1 MLAILGSMRAVRL
14 PSLLLAL
21 ALGCAQAAF
30 AQVDER
36 VIYASVVDSKGQ
48 PVLDVGPKDLV
59 VSEDGQTREILRI
72 AKDDDPLQIAL
83 LVDNSVSMR
92 GKLSDLRKALSTFV
106 TGLRPGVQVALITL
120 AERPTIVVN
129 YTADQA
135 ALLKGVGGIVL
146 PVAGTYVL
154 DGIAEAS
161 EVLTKRPMARPVMV
175 VVTGRGPELSHRDYT
190 DVLRPL
196 RVSGAALHAVIVT
209 GPNPEG
215 DAMRGARAGN
225 SADAGGDI
233 ADAGGDI
240 GDAGDASGGVGRD
253 ILLGRMTKET
263 GGRYQEVLSTSGLN
277 AKLQQLSSEISNQ
290 YRVTFARPQRLI
302 PPKSTKISA
311 RQSKM
316 RVRGMLM
323 KTDK

>member
-1 MLAILGSMRAVRL
+1 MRAVRL

-36 VIYASVVDSKGQ
+36 VIYASIVDSKGQ
-48 PVLDVGPKDLV
+48 PVLGVGPKDLV
-59 VSEDGQTREILRI
+59 VSEDGQTREILRVV
-72 AKDDDPLQIAL
+72 KDDDPLQIAL

-92 GKLSDLRKALSTFV
+92 GKLSDLRKAVSSFV
-106 TGLRPGVQVALITL
+106 TGLRPGVQVALLTL

-129 YTADQA
+129 YTADQP
-135 ALLKGVGGIVL
+135 ALLTGVGGIVAFE
-146 PVAGTYVL
+146 AGNYVL

-161 EVLTKRPMARPVMV
+161 EGFTRRPMARSVMV
-175 VVTGRGPELSHRDYT
+175 VVTGMGPELSHRDYT

-196 RVSGAALHAVIVT
+196 RDSRAVLHAVIVT
-209 GPNPEG
+209 GPNPES
-215 DAMRGARAGN
+215 DAMRAARGGTAT
-225 SADAGGDI
+225 DAGGDI

-240 GDAGDASGGVGRD
+240 GDTRDAGGGVGRD
-253 ILLGRMTKET
+253 IVLGRMTKET

-277 AKLQQLSSEISNQ
+277 AKLQQLSGEISNQ
-290 YRVTFARPQRLI
+290 YRVTFARPRRLI

-311 RQSKM
+311 RQSKL

-323 KTDK
+323 KAELIKTDK

>member
-1 MLAILGSMRAVRL
+1 MRAVRL
-14 PSLLLAL
+14 PSLLVAL

-48 PVLDVGPKDLV
+48 PVLGVSPKDLV
-59 VSEDGQTREILRI
+59 VSEDGQTREILRVV
-72 AKDDDPLQIAL
+72 KDEDPLQIAL

-92 GKLSDLRKALSTFV
+92 GKLSDLRKAVTTFV
-106 TGLRPGVQVALITL
+106 TGLRSGVQVALITL

-135 ALLKGVGGIVL
+135 ALLKGVSGIVVS
-146 PVAGTYVL
+146 VAGNYVL
-154 DGIAEAS
+154 DGMAEAS
-161 EVLTKRPMARPVMV
+161 EALTKRPMARSIMV
-175 VVTGRGPELSHRDYT
+175 VVTGRGPELSYRHYT

-196 RVSGAALHAVIVT
+196 RDSGAALHAIMVT
-209 GPNPEG
+209 GPNPGG
-215 DAMRGARAGN
+215 DLMHAAGAGN

-240 GDAGDASGGVGRD
+240 GDTEDASGGVGRD
-253 ILLGRMTKET
+253 IVLGRMTKET

-277 AKLQQLSSEISNQ
+277 VKLQQLSSEISNQ